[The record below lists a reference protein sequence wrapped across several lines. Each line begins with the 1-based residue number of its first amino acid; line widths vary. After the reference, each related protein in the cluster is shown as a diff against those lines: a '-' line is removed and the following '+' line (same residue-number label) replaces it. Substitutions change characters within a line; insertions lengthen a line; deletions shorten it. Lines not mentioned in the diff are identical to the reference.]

1 MGVWLLAQDLN
12 AVETAWRELR
22 ARLNETMPTGREL
35 RSEFLARLR
44 RAVAWVN
51 THRCDLFKELCTNQ
65 KERAREVVAAKG
77 GRTKYRG
84 RVCVRAAGRH
94 PRRRKGR
101 CAAREE

>member
-1 MGVWLLAQDLN
+1 MWGRPVAQPARHETESMRVWLLAQDLN

-51 THRCDLFKELCTNQ
+51 THRGDLFKELCTNQ

-77 GRTKYRG
+77 GRTKY
-84 RVCVRAAGRH
+84 
-94 PRRRKGR
+94 
-101 CAAREE
+101 